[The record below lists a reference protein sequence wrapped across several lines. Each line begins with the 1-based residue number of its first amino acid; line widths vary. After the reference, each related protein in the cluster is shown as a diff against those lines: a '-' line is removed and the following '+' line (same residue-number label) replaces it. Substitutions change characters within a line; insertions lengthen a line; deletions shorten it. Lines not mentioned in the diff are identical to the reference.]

1 VNTAPVVETVVRGL
15 FARGITPPAGASLAE
30 LMAISRD
37 VKPGPQVLPPRLGVR
52 SRPGYDAMIVIIDD
66 KKRISTGIK
75 AEPGED
81 PARNPFALTKLEV
94 YVQKKLDKFMGR
106 LAHGDKTVGEVMVE
120 YLEDKKPAM
129 TRNGEPSDR
138 YLQLCWHAREVA
150 EKYANTALKNLE
162 LNSAEVYAD
171 WRTEQQVKSQAE
183 DVEEDEKRFVARSTA
198 VEQALSFKQMVRYY
212 CRKHKIAQIEM
223 DSPVRPATSPRW
235 LSWEQIFRLIM
246 ATRGYQFVRTR
257 LRGDPPRRRKRRRRG
272 GRLVKRFPNPVEPL
286 AQHLARSVRR
296 RGRRRAP
303 KVVARPA
310 VKAEPAA
317 MPDVTYGLP
326 PPAPK
331 RAKGA
336 DVSGPDTGGSL
347 EMVEAMMD
355 EGINVV
361 AATSMAP
368 QSALCANRPSLGRP
382 SEEPRLDD
390 RTPSTRAN
398 SEAFSTDIMTLVK
411 TYRRP
416 LEGLRSVP
424 RSLE

>member
-1 VNTAPVVETVVRGL
+1 
-15 FARGITPPAGASLAE
+15 
-30 LMAISRD
+30 
-37 VKPGPQVLPPRLGVR
+37 
-52 SRPGYDAMIVIIDD
+52 
-66 KKRISTGIK
+66 
-75 AEPGED
+75 
-81 PARNPFALTKLEV
+81 
-94 YVQKKLDKFMGR
+94 
-106 LAHGDKTVGEVMVE
+106 
-120 YLEDKKPAM
+120 
-129 TRNGEPSDR
+129 
-138 YLQLCWHAREVA
+138 
-150 EKYANTALKNLE
+150 
-162 LNSAEVYAD
+162 
-171 WRTEQQVKSQAE
+171 
-183 DVEEDEKRFVARSTA
+183 
-198 VEQALSFKQMVRYY
+198 
-212 CRKHKIAQIEM
+212 
-223 DSPVRPATSPRW
+223 
-235 LSWEQIFRLIM
+235 
-246 ATRGYQFVRTR
+246 
-257 LRGDPPRRRKRRRRG
+257 
-272 GRLVKRFPNPVEPL
+272 
-286 AQHLARSVRR
+286 
-296 RGRRRAP
+296 
-303 KVVARPA
+303 
-310 VKAEPAA
+310 

-424 RSLE
+424 RSME